1 MKYIIPLQDTLSN
14 IDINNSNTEVVKLN
28 SWKYLYYLAR
38 AKYFFNNVNFPDYYH
53 KRKNAVEVQTM
64 HGTPLKKLGL
74 DNPGEI
80 PDHQVQKFIE
90 KCEKLHNQLID
101 LINNY

>member
-38 AKYFFNNVNFPDYYH
+38 AKYF
-53 KRKNAVEVQTM
+53 
-64 HGTPLKKLGL
+64 
-74 DNPGEI
+74 
-80 PDHQVQKFIE
+80 
-90 KCEKLHNQLID
+90 LIM
-101 LINNY
+101 LIFQIIIIKGKMQ

>member
-38 AKYFFNNVNFPDYYH
+38 AKYFLIMLIFQIIII
-53 KRKNAVEVQTM
+53 KGKNAVEVQTM
-64 HGTPLKKLGL
+64 HGTPLKTS
-74 DNPGEI
+74 D
-80 PDHQVQKFIE
+80 
-90 KCEKLHNQLID
+90 
-101 LINNY
+101 